1 MIETDRNFY
10 RETLVIPEPIQVSS
24 YAGTKGQETP
34 RAFQSSGAGR
44 LVVVEILER
53 WVEQD
58 SRRIQKEYFRILASD
73 GKVYIIYRD
82 RSLDL
87 WFLERVSS

>member
-1 MIETDRNFY
+1 M
-10 RETLVIPEPIQVSS
+10 VIPEPIQVSS

-44 LVVVEILER
+44 LVVLEVLER
-53 WVEQD
+53 WVQQD
-58 SRRIQKEYFRILASD
+58 FQRIQKEYFRILASD
-73 GKVYIIYRD
+73 GKVYLIYRD

-87 WFLERVSS
+87 WFLERGDS